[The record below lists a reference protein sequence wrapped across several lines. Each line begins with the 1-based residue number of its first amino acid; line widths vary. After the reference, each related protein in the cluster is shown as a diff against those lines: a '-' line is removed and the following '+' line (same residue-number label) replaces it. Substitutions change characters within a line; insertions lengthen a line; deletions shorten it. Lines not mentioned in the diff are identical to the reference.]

1 MAHVRELRR
10 GPHVYY
16 ELVESYRDE
25 EGRGHTRV
33 LRYLGKHKTPPPDP
47 VELSGLHF
55 GVLAFQLMEGALT
68 PEGVF
73 DLLDTIG
80 KRPASTPDLEAI
92 GIRFDFSQ
100 KKLSLHF
107 YARSPGKAR
116 PSVPRAAKRRG
127 GNAPA
132 RGAA

>member
-1 MAHVRELRR
+1 M
-10 GPHVYY
+10 YY

-33 LRYLGKHKTPPPDP
+33 LKYLGKNKTPPPDP
-47 VELSGLHF
+47 IELSGVHF
-55 GVLAFQLMEGALT
+55 GVLAFQLMEGTLT

-80 KRPASTPDLEAI
+80 KKPASVPELEAI
-92 GIRFDFSQ
+92 GIRFDFEG

-107 YARSPGKAR
+107 YPRSPRKGR
-116 PSVPRAAKRRG
+116 PSAPRVGKRRVG
-127 GNAPA
+127 SGPGRAPA
-132 RGAA
+132 